1 MIRANIVAFSI
12 HRTHTAHMYFVFSPS
27 VVSLDGSLHDQKS
40 REKVDE
46 DSPDPRWHQVSLR
59 RPEVNVKH
67 HDCYANAE
75 KRNFDSRRKYIII
88 NLYANIIQESE
99 NHEARN
105 CIFCL
110 SYHQHKV
117 LLWEIVLQRNYPCSA
132 QLFHKLHFSNINLS
146 CRKDWFSP
154 NKICLRGY
162 LGGVVLRDHVFTAVC
177 WWELHPWHNCQH
189 FFKHLK
195 NEQR

>member
-1 MIRANIVAFSI
+1 MTSSLGSRWMKTLLTQGDIRWVCGDRKWMLSTTTVTQMLKNMNFESHIVI
-12 HRTHTAHMYFVFSPS
+12 NLM
-27 VVSLDGSLHDQKS
+27 
-40 REKVDE
+40 
-46 DSPDPRWHQVSLR
+46 
-59 RPEVNVKH
+59 
-67 HDCYANAE
+67 
-75 KRNFDSRRKYIII
+75 RKY
-88 NLYANIIQESE
+88 YANIIQESE

-110 SYHQHKV
+110 SYQQHKV

-177 WWELHPWHNCQH
+177 WWELHLPFRGSWQYCQDC
-189 FFKHLK
+189 FKHFITHWLIS
-195 NEQR
+195 